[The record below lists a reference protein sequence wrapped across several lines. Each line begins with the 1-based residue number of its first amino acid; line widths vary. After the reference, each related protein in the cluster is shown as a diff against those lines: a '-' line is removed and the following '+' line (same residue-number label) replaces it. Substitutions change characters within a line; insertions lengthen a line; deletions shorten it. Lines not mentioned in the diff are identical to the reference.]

1 MTNKFADRRPIVRL
15 ALSRTEVALAIG
27 VSVGSV
33 DQMVEEGVLPKPR
46 RWHSRKLWLVSEIEA
61 HLSEWPVDGEDW
73 SPEPRQSVAREY
85 TAPDSAKGPGGY
97 PIVRDPRHPLNE
109 YYQKLGF
116 DPATMG
122 QEDATAQEGGGRAMG
137 GDNSRETPLG
147 KRERAA
153 LEQLSAYPPRVPIL
167 PSKIKNCGQE
177 TALRLQA
184 RGYLIVTCR
193 AGDEDLIE
201 SYTLTEA
208 GKAASNELASRM

>member
-1 MTNKFADRRPIVRL
+1 
-15 ALSRTEVALAIG
+15 
-27 VSVGSV
+27 
-33 DQMVEEGVLPKPR
+33 
-46 RWHSRKLWLVSEIEA
+46 
-61 HLSEWPVDGEDW
+61 
-73 SPEPRQSVAREY
+73 
-85 TAPDSAKGPGGY
+85 
-97 PIVRDPRHPLNE
+97 
-109 YYQKLGF
+109 
-116 DPATMG
+116 MG
-122 QEDATAQEGGGRAMG
+122 QEDMQRLRREADERWAATIPG
-137 GDNSRETPLG
+137 TPLG